1 MMDEDI
7 KKKNEMIEDLVSIW
21 KEEDDD
27 RVYE

>member
-1 MMDEDI
+1 MDEDI